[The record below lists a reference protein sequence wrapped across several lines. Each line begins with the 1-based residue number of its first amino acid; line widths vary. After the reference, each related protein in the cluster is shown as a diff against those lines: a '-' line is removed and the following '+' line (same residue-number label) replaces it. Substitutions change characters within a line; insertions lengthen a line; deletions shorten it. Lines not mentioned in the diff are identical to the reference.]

1 MDYNHDPMSV
11 PPLDEIQSTF
21 AFLDA
26 WEDRFQ
32 YVIDLGKRLP
42 VLPGHEKCEPN
53 RVHGCQ
59 SSVWLVMEP
68 GENGALSIRATSDA
82 FIVSG
87 LIAILLA
94 FYAGKTKAEILAA
107 DAPGFFKELGLAE
120 HLSPTRRNGLF
131 AMIERVRALAGAVQ

>member
-1 MDYNHDPMSV
+1 MPI
-11 PPLDEIQSTF
+11 PPLDEVESTF
-21 AFLDA
+21 AFLDS

-42 VLPGHEKCEPN
+42 ALPEHEKCEPN

-68 GENGALSIRATSDA
+68 AADGTLAIRATSDA

-94 FYAGKTKAEILAA
+94 FYAGRTRAQILAA
-107 DAPGFFKELGLAE
+107 DAPGFFKRLGLAE

-131 AMIERVRALAGAVQ
+131 AMIERVRALAGAIP